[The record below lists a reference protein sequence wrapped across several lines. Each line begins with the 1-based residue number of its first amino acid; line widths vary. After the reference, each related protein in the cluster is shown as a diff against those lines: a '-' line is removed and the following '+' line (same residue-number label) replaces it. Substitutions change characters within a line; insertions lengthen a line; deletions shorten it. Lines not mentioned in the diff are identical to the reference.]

1 MTKKKKTEV
10 VEYIE
15 AQLEFDPKE
24 LGGTIFS
31 EYDVRIYK
39 AIPQDKNN
47 VALTAIISKKGAI
60 DATRKRKIEK
70 NDFKKH

>member
-1 MTKKKKTEV
+1 MKAKKKKEV

-47 VALTAIISKKGAI
+47 VALTAIISKKGTINASRRI
-60 DATRKRKIEK
+60 KIEQG
-70 NDFKKH
+70 H